1 MTKNGKKGRKE
12 QRDLDGKTVGATV
25 RSERSES
32 VRLRFKAQH
41 FELRIGEDMLD
52 KLMKKGASKAR
63 DKLVKKVAPLRDVDA
78 IPEGARDIET
88 AALVAKAM
96 TSGGA

>member
-52 KLMKKGASKAR
+52 KL
-63 DKLVKKVAPLRDVDA
+63 VKKVAPLRDVDA